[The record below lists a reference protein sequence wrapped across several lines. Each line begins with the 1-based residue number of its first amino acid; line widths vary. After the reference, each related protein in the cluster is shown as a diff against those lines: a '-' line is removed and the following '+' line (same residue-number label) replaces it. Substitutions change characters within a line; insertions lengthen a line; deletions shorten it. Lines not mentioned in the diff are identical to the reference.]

1 MYIENWEGMHHVD
14 INGNCLF
21 LKDDTVAGIK
31 EILLKIIEKDTLK
44 ELKQKAQIAA
54 ASFRYSEIAQKA
66 IGM

>member
-1 MYIENWEGMHHVD
+1 M
-14 INGNCLF
+14 F

>member
-1 MYIENWEGMHHVD
+1 M
-14 INGNCLF
+14 
-21 LKDDTVAGIK
+21 DDPGKEIGFDK

>member
-1 MYIENWEGMHHVD
+1 MHLVD

-54 ASFRYSEIAQKA
+54 ASFRYSEIAQ
-66 IGM
+66 